1 MTKKNQSKR
10 LTNQHKESK
19 GVVGIFGDE
28 AKSHDITVGKISLFV
43 IEQLEKEFPQLS
55 FQYKT
60 SIKKEEINEALKKID
75 PELGQTL
82 FVSNS
87 SIIPDGGIIE
97 VKDDNGNWRIVLVSE
112 AKHQGKDIENIK
124 AGKLVGA
131 KNDQDLMAA
140 GNAIER
146 SHKNISEIANL
157 MLSES
162 HFPYVLF
169 LEGSNFLTETI
180 SIKKPDGRVV
190 TLEYNSGTLNRLDRL
205 TSANYGMPINTN
217 LCKNKFVKHKDKT
230 IMLQA
235 ASIYTQGNGE
245 KWDVKKMFDIM
256 LEISKTSLKVLGS
269 EIFNQ
274 ITSGVSPETTNVSA
288 VSSLPGAASL
298 FVVGLDGR
306 IWSKFYDP
314 RIADAKWSDWFPLG
328 DNTFPPTSVVTAIS
342 GVPGGVTLFVVGHDR
357 KVWSQYYDPR
367 VENPA
372 WSGWFPL

>member
-28 AKSHDITVGKISLFV
+28 AKSHDITVRKISLFV

-75 PELGQTL
+75 PALGQTL

-112 AKHQGKDIENIK
+112 AKNQGKDIENIK

-180 SIKKPDGRVV
+180 SIKRPDGRVV

-235 ASIYTQGNGE
+235 TSIYTQGNGG
-245 KWDVKKMFDIM
+245 KWDVDDKKMFDIM
-256 LEISKTSLKVLGS
+256 LEISKTSLQVLGS

-274 ITSGVSPETTNVSA
+274 ITK
-288 VSSLPGAASL
+288 
-298 FVVGLDGR
+298 
-306 IWSKFYDP
+306 SK
-314 RIADAKWSDWFPLG
+314 
-328 DNTFPPTSVVTAIS
+328 
-342 GVPGGVTLFVVGHDR
+342 
-357 KVWSQYYDPR
+357 
-367 VENPA
+367 
-372 WSGWFPL
+372 

>member
-43 IEQLEKEFPQLS
+43 IEQLEKEFPQVS
-55 FQYKT
+55 FQYKE

-146 SHKNISEIANL
+146 THKNISEIANV

-180 SIKKPDGRVV
+180 SIKRPDGRVV

-235 ASIYTQGNGE
+235 TSIYTQGNGE

-274 ITSGVSPETTNVSA
+274 ITK
-288 VSSLPGAASL
+288 
-298 FVVGLDGR
+298 
-306 IWSKFYDP
+306 SK
-314 RIADAKWSDWFPLG
+314 
-328 DNTFPPTSVVTAIS
+328 
-342 GVPGGVTLFVVGHDR
+342 
-357 KVWSQYYDPR
+357 
-367 VENPA
+367 
-372 WSGWFPL
+372 